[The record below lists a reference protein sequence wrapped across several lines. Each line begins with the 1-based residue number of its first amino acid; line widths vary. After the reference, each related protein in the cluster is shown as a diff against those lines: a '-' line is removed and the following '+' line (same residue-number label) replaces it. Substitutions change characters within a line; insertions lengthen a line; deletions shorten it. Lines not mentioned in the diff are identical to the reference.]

1 MLVAET
7 IHVWQNSFP
16 VDVLN
21 PPKIRYLHAGSKI
34 RGSWPQFLLVDSR
47 SLVAFSTNSHHQYR
61 MGPSYKL
68 VYKPHEYYRYLVR
81 FIYHKPSS
89 WATCKATERYL
100 GGPILW
106 NSRISLN
113 FPGIPEISGGFPH
126 GFPRG
131 FLVWPRQ
138 GDLHGTSASTSHC
151 LVGLH
156 LGPTF
161 WRGEAQRRKGPLFG
175 SFFLGKS
182 RENQGKVS
190 TNWWL
195 EDYSRH
201 THLKRIG
208 CWWIWTIRHVTWIC
222 KSNRIAN

>member
-81 FIYHKPSS
+81 FISTINRVVEPVRQLNAILGAPSCEIVQFPSISQEFLGSLAASLAEVRRSS
-89 WATCKATERYL
+89 W
-100 GGPILW
+100 
-106 NSRISLN
+106 NFSVHISL
-113 FPGIPEISGGFPH
+113 
-126 GFPRG
+126 PRG
-131 FLVWPRQ
+131 ASS
-138 GDLHGTSASTSHC
+138 GTNVLT
-151 LVGLH
+151 
-156 LGPTF
+156 
-161 WRGEAQRRKGPLFG
+161 WG
-175 SFFLGKS
+175 SP
-182 RENQGKVS
+182 
-190 TNWWL
+190 
-195 EDYSRH
+195 
-201 THLKRIG
+201 
-208 CWWIWTIRHVTWIC
+208 
-222 KSNRIAN
+222 A